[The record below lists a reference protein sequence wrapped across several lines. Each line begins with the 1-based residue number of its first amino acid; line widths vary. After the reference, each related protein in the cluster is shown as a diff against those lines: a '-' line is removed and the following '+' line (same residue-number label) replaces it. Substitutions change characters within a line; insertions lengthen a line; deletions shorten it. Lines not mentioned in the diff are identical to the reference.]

1 MGGLKAQLL
10 LSAQG
15 NALGLGEFMPFR
27 PVRAKALPTPLYL
40 KKPLLF
46 DHAFALSGRTAI
58 EEWSNPGRCPGLKAS
73 VGLSA
78 RPRRMR
84 NENIK
89 LDTLVT
95 NEYPQDVAQMAIAV
109 LFCRRA
115 SCFFVALGGGVVT
128 YPLQKYE
135 QYLASKFSSV
145 RSPFLYRS
153 ASKGNMRSRTYVWPL
168 YKAVR

>member
-46 DHAFALSGRTAI
+46 GHAFALSGRTAI

-78 RPRRMR
+78 RP
-84 NENIK
+84 
-89 LDTLVT
+89 
-95 NEYPQDVAQMAIAV
+95 
-109 LFCRRA
+109 
-115 SCFFVALGGGVVT
+115 
-128 YPLQKYE
+128 
-135 QYLASKFSSV
+135 
-145 RSPFLYRS
+145 
-153 ASKGNMRSRTYVWPL
+153 
-168 YKAVR
+168 